1 MNNYVLLDH
10 FLRVHLFLQFH
21 LVNRVVAYDL
31 QYITLFCKC
40 RDAILLS
47 GEACHRLDLDCK
59 RSKKGMLLFHYV
71 IYSPLS

>member
-1 MNNYVLLDH
+1 MNNYVLLDQ
-10 FLRVHLFLQFH
+10 FLCVHLFIAISSCKYGSWHMIF
-21 LVNRVVAYDL
+21 
-31 QYITLFCKC
+31 ICKC

-47 GEACHRLDLDCK
+47 GEACHRLDSDCK